1 MALLIAG
8 LVLFLAPHFVGVFK
22 GVRSRLHDSLGA
34 TVYKIGYSLL
44 SLLGLVAMVYGYG
57 DLRASGDNTLLYNPP
72 LWLRH
77 ITLLLMIASI
87 ILLVAAN
94 IKCRIKTLV
103 VHPQIA
109 AVKIWAFSHLLANGD
124 LASVLLFGAMLAWAV
139 IARIAYKRQGLMTVA
154 NPVESWGLMDGVA
167 IVAGIVVYAAFAF
180 WLHPILIG
188 VAVAG

>member
-1 MALLIAG
+1 MTLLLAG
-8 LVLFLAPHFVGVFK
+8 LALFLVPHFVGVFK
-22 GVRSRLHDSLGA
+22 SVRSGLHNAVGA
-34 TVYKIGYSLL
+34 MPYKIIYSVL

-72 LWLRH
+72 LWLRPV
-77 ITLLLMIASI
+77 TLLLMVVSM

-94 IKCRIKTLV
+94 IRSRLKTLV

-124 LASVLLFGAMLAWAV
+124 LASVLLFGSLLVWAV
-139 IARIAYKRQGLMTVA
+139 IARIGYKKQGLMTVA
-154 NPVESWGLMDGVA
+154 NPVDSWGLMDAVA
-167 IVAGIVVYAAFAF
+167 VIAGIAVYVAFAF